1 MWIRSQNQKHFLNIT
16 KNISLKKTEYVDGI
30 AIKNKYR
37 IICNDIP
44 FAEYSTEK
52 KAMKVLDNIGE
63 VLNSSSKSKGVFQ
76 LPQENEV

>member
-16 KNISLKKTEYVDGI
+16 KNISIKRIEYVEGV
-30 AIKNKYR
+30 AIKEKYR

-76 LPQENEV
+76 LPQEDEV